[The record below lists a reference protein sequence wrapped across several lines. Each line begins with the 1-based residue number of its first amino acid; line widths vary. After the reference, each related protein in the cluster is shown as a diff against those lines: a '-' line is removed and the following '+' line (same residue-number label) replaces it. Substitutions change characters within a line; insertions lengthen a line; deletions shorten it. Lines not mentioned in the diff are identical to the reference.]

1 MKLLRTFILIH
12 IKVIKINDIY
22 FNICI
27 VIIKIF

>member
-1 MKLLRTFILIH
+1 MKLLRTFILIY

>member
-1 MKLLRTFILIH
+1 MKLLRTFILIY

-22 FNICI
+22 FNVCI